1 MTEAGVQGPVLTNT
15 WEERLRSGGL
25 VLQTGPFTFRIH
37 SPHAGVARNLR
48 LLYANHALPADD
60 TPADFALEI
69 ADGAAWRR
77 FWRRQACFVFDGRAV
92 FEPLPAAHAFA
103 LLEWSMNWCISSHA
117 HQYLIVHAAVLAHG
131 DRALILP
138 APPGSGKSTLCAA
151 LTHSGWRL
159 LSDELTLI
167 DMRDGRIWPLCRPV
181 SLKNA
186 SIPVI
191 RQFAPQAVFG
201 EVTRDT
207 TKGDVIHMAVP
218 PDHLRQVQQPARAR
232 WIVYPRYVSGADTQL
247 QPRPRAG
254 AVVDLA
260 RNAFNYHFQG
270 KAGFDLL
277 CDVVEGCDCFD
288 FRYSRLPE
296 AMAAFNAL
304 AGAAPAG

>member
-1 MTEAGVQGPVLTNT
+1 MAVSATSAAQS
-15 WEERLRSGGL
+15 LRSGGL
-25 VLQTGPFTFRIH
+25 LLQTGPFTFRIR
-37 SPHAGVARNLR
+37 SPHAGVARNFN
-48 LLYANHALPADD
+48 LLYANHASLAQSAPV
-60 TPADFALEI
+60 DFDVQI
-69 ADGAAWRR
+69 SDGAAWRR
-77 FWRRQACFVFDGRAV
+77 YWRRQACFVFDGRAV

-103 LLEWSMNWCISSHA
+103 LLEWAMNWCISTHA
-117 HQYLIVHAAVLAHG
+117 HQYLIVHAAVLSRD

-186 SIPVI
+186 SIQVV

-207 TKGDVIHMAVP
+207 AKGDVMHMAVP
-218 PDHLRQVQQPARAR
+218 VEHLRQVQQPALAR
-232 WIVYPRYVSGADTQL
+232 WIVYPRYQAGADTCL

-260 RNAFNYHFQG
+260 RNAFNFHFQG
-270 KAGFDLL
+270 DAGFEML

-296 AMAAFNAL
+296 AIAAFDAL
-304 AGAAPAG
+304 ANDTPGA